1 MVKKVVLRAIAAFYT
16 LNLQQISTFSPLL
29 ANLIVVE
36 DPHEPDQI
44 RNEKRK
50 HRNSGPQLD
59 LWLELQRLSLE
70 MTNASPVR
78 KP

>member
-36 DPHEPDQI
+36 DPHEPEQI
-44 RNEKRK
+44 RTKSENIGILGRSSICGLSF
-50 HRNSGPQLD
+50 SGF
-59 LWLELQRLSLE
+59 R
-70 MTNASPVR
+70 
-78 KP
+78 